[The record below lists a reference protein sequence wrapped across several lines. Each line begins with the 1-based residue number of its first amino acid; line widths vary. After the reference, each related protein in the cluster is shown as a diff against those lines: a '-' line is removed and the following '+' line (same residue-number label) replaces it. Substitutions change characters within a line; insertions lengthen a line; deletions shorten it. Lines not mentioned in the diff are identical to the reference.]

1 MSDPSKQ
8 LFCLLN
14 SSKTFTSNLLK
25 PICTRVLCLNHD
37 QLDEIEVFDQPTS
50 SFLRTEGI
58 FYVPQRRADSEYL
71 YNNGGAI
78 TSEVS
83 ALVSKIKDFPGKSF
97 SIIALGTEKSP
108 RGDFI
113 YSGCLQN
120 IMSLASK
127 PNCWYNK
134 IECRFNLLARNHPAI
149 ELCQTKLVDPDK

>member
-14 SSKTFTSNLLK
+14 SSKSFTSNIFK

-50 SFLRTEGI
+50 SVLRTEGI
-58 FYVPQRRADSEYL
+58 FYVPKTRADSEYL
-71 YNNGGAI
+71 YNNEGAI

-83 ALVSKIKDFPGKSF
+83 ALLTKIRDFPGKSF
-97 SIIALGTEKSP
+97 SIIAFGTDQSP

-113 YSGCLQN
+113 YSGCLQK
-120 IMSLASK
+120 IVSLASK
-127 PNCWYNK
+127 PNSW
-134 IECRFNLLARNHPAI
+134 
-149 ELCQTKLVDPDK
+149 